1 MPKKLHRLPAIM
13 KLKQVYALL
22 SVTDKEE
29 LRQTLDQDLGI
40 PPTTW
45 YHYLRR
51 DQVPIY
57 LKKPIIQVLNNQLL
71 KIGYRYDLV

>member
-1 MPKKLHRLPAIM
+1 MTKKIHRLPGIM

-22 SVTDKEE
+22 SVTEKAK
-29 LRQTLDQDLGI
+29 LRQTLDQELGI
-40 PPTTW
+40 PATTW
-45 YHYLRR
+45 YHYLRN

-71 KIGYRYDLV
+71 EIGYCYDLV